1 MHKDGD
7 KIDVTE
13 EEASGGVKNQGVRFV
28 LAVSLFL
35 AIIVLSAMWMTG
47 ALLN

>member
-13 EEASGGVKNQGVRFV
+13 EESSGRIKNQGLRYV

>member
-1 MHKDGD
+1 MHKDRD

-13 EEASGGVKNQGVRFV
+13 EEASGGVKNQGVRYV
-28 LAVSLFL
+28 LAVSLLL

>member
-1 MHKDGD
+1 
-7 KIDVTE
+7 
-13 EEASGGVKNQGVRFV
+13 V

>member
-1 MHKDGD
+1 MQKDGD

-13 EEASGGVKNQGVRFV
+13 EEASGGVKNQGVRYV